1 MLLSTWRSTRKNLKF
16 HQKNSLQDSSDF
28 DRALMRNLEMQG
40 SATLF
45 SQITSGLFPSEFSRL
60 ARKYPSSKPPR
71 GLTEYDHFL
80 ALCFGQLTYRESLRD
95 IVACLNSKPRLLYH
109 LGFRGNITRT
119 NLAYANKNRD
129 WRLFE
134 GIAQLLMRRAAS
146 LYRDED
152 CGVNVPGLVFALDSS
167 LISLALNL
175 FPWAYYARSTQ
186 AAVKLHLMLSLKGN
200 LPAWA
205 VITANKIGDMR
216 MLQEIPIHPGAH
228 YVMDRGYMDFVR
240 LYRLH
245 QAGGLFVVRCKEPV
259 SFKTVERKPVE
270 KDQGIRCD
278 QIVKLKSE
286 WSEKS
291 YPELMRRIRSWD
303 GETRKEVVLLTNN
316 FFSAP
321 VVIAQLYKKR
331 WHVELFFKWIKQHLR
346 LRAFYGRSENS
357 VRCQIWSAI
366 CAYLLVAILKKRLG
380 VEKSLNEILQ
390 ITSVGIFEQSPAN
403 IVFSE
408 DCETKTGNDNE
419 TQSQRTFNL
428 NGL

>member
-1 MLLSTWRSTRKNLKF
+1 
-16 HQKNSLQDSSDF
+16 
-28 DRALMRNLEMQG
+28 MQA

-60 ARKYPSSKPPR
+60 LQKHPASKPPR
-71 GLTEYDHFL
+71 GITEYDHFL

-95 IVACLNSKPRLLYH
+95 IVACLNSKPHLLYH

-129 WRLFE
+129 WRLFQ
-134 GIAQLLMRRAAS
+134 GVAQLLMRRAAN
-146 LYRDED
+146 LYRED
-152 CGVNVPGLVFALDSS
+152 GPGVAVPGLVFALDSS
-167 LISLALNL
+167 MISLALNL
-175 FPWAYYARSTQ
+175 FPWAHYVRSGQ

-205 VITANKIGDMR
+205 VITGNKIGDMR
-216 MLQEIPIHPGAH
+216 MLDEIPIHPGAH
-228 YVMDRGYMDFVR
+228 YIMDRGYMDFVR

-245 QAGGLFVVRCKEPV
+245 RAGGFFVVRCKKPV
-259 SFKTVERKPVE
+259 SFKTVERKGVE
-270 KDQGIRCD
+270 KRDGIGCD
-278 QIVKLKSE
+278 QIVKLKSS

-303 GETRKEVVLLTNN
+303 SETKKEVVLLTNN
-316 FFSAP
+316 FFSTP

-331 WHVELFFKWIKQHLR
+331 WQVELFFKWIKQHLR

-366 CAYLLVAILKKRLG
+366 CAYLLVAILKKRIGL
-380 VEKSLNEILQ
+380 EKSLNQILQ
-390 ITSVGIFEQSPAN
+390 VTSVGVFDQTPAN
-403 IVFSE
+403 IVFTE
-408 DCETKTGNDNE
+408 GPEIKTSTDNE
-419 TQSQRTFNL
+419 TQKQTLFEFNML
-428 NGL
+428 

>member
-1 MLLSTWRSTRKNLKF
+1 V
-16 HQKNSLQDSSDF
+16 Q
-28 DRALMRNLEMQG
+28 A

-60 ARKYPSSKPPR
+60 LQKHPASKPPR
-71 GLTEYDHFL
+71 GITEYDHFL

-95 IVACLNSKPRLLYH
+95 IVACLNSKPHLLYH

-129 WRLFE
+129 WRLFQ
-134 GIAQLLMRRAAS
+134 GVAQLLMRRAAN
-146 LYRDED
+146 LYRED
-152 CGVNVPGLVFALDSS
+152 GPGVAVPGLVFALDSS
-167 LISLALNL
+167 MISLALNL
-175 FPWAYYARSTQ
+175 FPWAHYVRSGQ

-205 VITANKIGDMR
+205 VITGNKIGDMR
-216 MLQEIPIHPGAH
+216 MLDEIPIHPGAH
-228 YVMDRGYMDFVR
+228 YIMDRGYMDFVR

-245 QAGGLFVVRCKEPV
+245 RAGGFFVVRCKKPV
-259 SFKTVERKPVE
+259 SFKTVERKGVE
-270 KDQGIRCD
+270 KRDGIRCD
-278 QIVKLKSE
+278 QIVKLKSS

-303 GETRKEVVLLTNN
+303 SETKKEVVLLTNN
-316 FFSAP
+316 FFSTP

-331 WHVELFFKWIKQHLR
+331 WQVELFFKWIKQHLR

-366 CAYLLVAILKKRLG
+366 CAYLLVAILKKRIGL
-380 VEKSLNEILQ
+380 EKSLNQILQ
-390 ITSVGIFEQSPAN
+390 VTSVGVFDQTPAN
-403 IVFSE
+403 IVFTE
-408 DCETKTGNDNE
+408 GPEIKTSTDNE
-419 TQSQRTFNL
+419 TQKQTLFEFNML
-428 NGL
+428 

>member
-1 MLLSTWRSTRKNLKF
+1 VWGV
-16 HQKNSLQDSSDF
+16 Q
-28 DRALMRNLEMQG
+28 A

-45 SQITSGLFPSEFSRL
+45 SQITSGLFPAEFLRL
-60 ARKYPSSKPPR
+60 VQKYPSSKPPR
-71 GLTEYDHFL
+71 GITEYDHFL

-129 WRLFE
+129 WRLFQ
-134 GIAQLLMRRAAS
+134 GIAQLLMRRAAA
-146 LYRDED
+146 LYRDD
-152 CGVNVPGLVFALDSS
+152 SSGVNVPGLVFALDSS
-167 LISLALNL
+167 MISLALNL
-175 FPWAYYARSTQ
+175 FPWAYYARSRQ

-200 LPAWA
+200 VPAWA
-205 VITANKIGDMR
+205 VITDNKISDMR
-216 MLQEIPIHPGAH
+216 MIEEIPIHPGAH

-245 QAGGLFVVRCKEPV
+245 KAGGFFVVRCKEPV
-259 SFKTVERKPVE
+259 SFKTIERKPKE
-270 KDQGIRCD
+270 KDEGIRCD
-278 QIVKLKSE
+278 QIVKLKSN

-291 YPELMRRIRSWD
+291 YPELMRRIRSFD
-303 GETRKEVVLLTNN
+303 SETGKEVVLLTNN

-321 VVIAQLYKKR
+321 VVVAQLYKKR
-331 WHVELFFKWIKQHLR
+331 WQVELFFKWIKQHLR

-366 CAYLLVAILKKRLG
+366 CAYLLVAILKKRIG
-380 VEKSLNEILQ
+380 VAKSLNEILQ
-390 ITSVGIFEQSPAN
+390 ITSVGIFDQTPAN
-403 IVFSE
+403 IVFSD
-408 DCETKTGNDNE
+408 DCETETAIDNE
-419 TQSQRTFNL
+419 PQSQKLFNF